1 MGNFLETLPDGWTIY
16 LWLVIG
22 AIILIAVLYWI
33 MWGIKNEQFDEDI
46 KYVMFDENDREKMA
60 PEEYEKSRAVIKTQI
75 ESRERFLAK
84 EAAKHK
90 SAA

>member
-1 MGNFLETLPDGWTIY
+1 MGNFIETLPDGWTIY

-22 AIILIAVLYWI
+22 AVILIAVLYWI
-33 MWGIKNEQFDEDI
+33 IWGIKNEQFDEDI
-46 KYVMFDENDREKMA
+46 KYVMFDEQDQDKMS
-60 PEEYEKSRAVIKTQI
+60 PEEFAKSREVIKTQM

-84 EAAKHK
+84 KAEKNK